1 MKFIDWQLKAT
12 GVPFVEHGR
21 DFDGWDCYGAIMSA
35 YREVAKIS
43 IPDYSEYA
51 IKDFRRLR
59 ELFEARSA
67 GFWRQVDGPGP
78 MVAACL
84 FRRGLSIHTG
94 ICVSKRE
101 IMHVEQGIETCIEPL
116 SAFRIEGFYV
126 PASCGT
132 ASV

>member
-1 MKFIDWQLKAT
+1 MTFIDWQLKAA
-12 GVPFVEHGR
+12 GVPFIEHGR
-21 DFDGWDCYGAIMSA
+21 DYDGWDCYGAILTA
-35 YREVAKIS
+35 YRDVAGID
-43 IPDYSEYA
+43 IPDYSAYN
-51 IKDFRRLR
+51 IKNFKRLR
-59 ELFEARSA
+59 DLFEARK
-67 GFWRQVDGPGP
+67 GEFWRQVDGPGP

-94 ICVSKRE
+94 ICVNKRE
-101 IMHVEQGIETCIEPL
+101 VMHVEQGIETCIESL